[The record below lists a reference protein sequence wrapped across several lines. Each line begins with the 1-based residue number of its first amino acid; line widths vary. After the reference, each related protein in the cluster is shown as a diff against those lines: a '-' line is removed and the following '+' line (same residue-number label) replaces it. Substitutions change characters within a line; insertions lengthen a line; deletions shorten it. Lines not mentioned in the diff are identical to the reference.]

1 MLRCWALALNWV
13 HTFNSAI
20 GNNLFI
26 SLSWGE
32 KTQSITCCS
41 FAHEKKD
48 SNNNNNERSR
58 ISPRHRYNIVCY
70 FIGLHPTCFVIHKY
84 NCSFRPLSASYR
96 AFLFRYFLECA
107 PAEKYTHTHT
117 SPEWIWEY
125 SFSQIPEMQKLNVD
139 DENKINNNKLVKC
152 WENNFCRWKCSK
164 KHYNGWPVH
173 THTNG
178 LKNDSKHIKV
188 VKMFF
193 FKKEENDTHIHTQQH
208 AVQWQPKS
216 LPCMQPTNWSDATF
230 FRRN

>member
-107 PAEKYTHTHT
+107 PAEMYTHTHIARVNLRILIFPNT
-117 SPEWIWEY
+117 RNAKTKRRRRK
-125 SFSQIPEMQKLNVD
+125 QNQQQQT
-139 DENKINNNKLVKC
+139 
-152 WENNFCRWKCSK
+152 R
-164 KHYNGWPVH
+164 
-173 THTNG
+173 
-178 LKNDSKHIKV
+178 
-188 VKMFF
+188 KMLR
-193 FKKEENDTHIHTQQH
+193 E
-208 AVQWQPKS
+208 
-216 LPCMQPTNWSDATF
+216 
-230 FRRN
+230 